1 MKQIITLGRKDLL
14 PFVKIKTVVDPVL
27 LLNCV
32 LASGVPF
39 KDIKTIKAKVLD
51 TTTSNWESFDI
62 LTRGG
67 AVIQEIQGEYRA
79 DYSPTIREMIQEG
92 KLFR

>member
-67 AVIQEIQGEYRA
+67 AVIQELETSGAE
-79 DYSPTIREMIQEG
+79 YSPVIQEII
-92 KLFR
+92 KFNII